1 MKADSRIWL
10 RLMLLAFVANGLG
23 PFGLKVLDEAG
34 LSVWFQQYLLY
45 WYSGG
50 LIFAASAFLASK
62 AAREFPETPA
72 SSAASHRARLVL
84 PAEIILGAG
93 MGLCSLGGQAF
104 TGLALASKAPGHI
117 VFPLTTGGSLFLVAA
132 TGVLFFRERVGKYG
146 AAGIGV
152 GILAL
157 VILSVSEGAS

>member
-1 MKADSRIWL
+1 MKADSRIWI

-34 LSVWFQQYLLY
+34 LSAWFQQYLLY

-50 LIFAASAFLASK
+50 LIFAAAAFFGSK
-62 AAREFPETPA
+62 AARQFPQAPDSA
-72 SSAASHRARLVL
+72 VSAAKPFFL
-84 PAEIILGAG
+84 PAEILLGAG

-104 TGLALASKAPGHI
+104 TGLALANKAPGHI

-132 TGVLFFRERVGKYG
+132 AGVLFFREKVGRYG
-146 AAGIGV
+146 AAGIAV

-157 VILSVSEGAS
+157 VILSVSEGA